1 MEYDEALKLEKAI
14 KEEIEI
20 LKGMLGDPNI
30 SPEKRALLH
39 QEIEKLKIELSE
51 VLKEEYG
58 TQTKR
63 KI

>member
-1 MEYDEALKLEKAI
+1 MNYDEAARLEKTI

-20 LKGMLGDPNI
+20 LKEMSRDPNI
-30 SPEKRALLH
+30 SPEKRALLQ
-39 QEIEKLKIELSE
+39 QEIEKLKTELSE

-58 TQTKR
+58 TQIKR